1 MTRRRKDPLR
11 PITLEERAWLERI
24 SRATSEPAS
33 HVARAKALLAVAAGQ
48 TYQAAAAAPAAAPMM
63 PWRSWW
69 RASTKLASM
78 PSCRD
83 TAVGRRPPLPAPS
96 ATVFSPRPAGCRIV
110 KRMRMARQ
118 RGRSQRSSVPSA
130 VLRCGAQGQHRDDLD
145 RSA

>member
-33 HVARAKALLAVAAGQ
+33 HVARAKASLTVADGQ
-48 TYQAAAAAPAAAPMM
+48 TYQAAAAAAAPMM

-110 KRMRMARQ
+110 KRMARQ